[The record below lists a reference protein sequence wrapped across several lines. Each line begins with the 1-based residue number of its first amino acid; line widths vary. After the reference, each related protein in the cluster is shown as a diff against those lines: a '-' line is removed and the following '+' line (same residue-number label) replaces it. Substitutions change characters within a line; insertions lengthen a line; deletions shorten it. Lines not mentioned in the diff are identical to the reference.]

1 MASTNFVDNSSVIYA
16 SWLNNVNEAVYNGNF
31 QATTLSP
38 VNLVCNG
45 SVSGTGFNGLVN
57 SALGSPAAI
66 GNGTPNT
73 GAFTTLSTTG
83 LATLNS
89 INITNGVTSRNV
101 DAAGYSYRL
110 YPSASGTQS
119 IIQWVNL
126 AGSVQWTSLI
136 GANNLLQ
143 CSTEFAATSF
153 SGSGTGLTGT
163 ANSLNAGIGVNQSW
177 QDVTGSRAL
186 TTTYTNSTGK
196 PIILNINIS
205 AGAVSGTQI
214 WISINGGSAFIFAY
228 NTNSSGGVGAAGN
241 IVIPSGSTYYVYV
254 TTNTGSGYSL
264 YSWHELR

>member
-31 QATTLSP
+31 QATTISP

-101 DAAGYSYRL
+101 DGAGYSYRL

-126 AGSVQWTSLI
+126 AGSVQWTSLV
-136 GANNLLQ
+136 GANNLLT
-143 CSTEFAATSF
+143 CTTPFSATSF
-153 SGSGTGLTGT
+153 SGAGTGLTGD
-163 ANSLNAGIGVNQSW
+163 ANSLNAGIGVNQSYSNP
-177 QDVTGSRAL
+177 SRAYS
-186 TTTYTNSTGK
+186 TTYTNSTGK
-196 PIILNINIS
+196 PIFVSVLGGGNATMRAYVN
-205 AGAVSGTQI
+205 GAEIQRSVFTTT
-214 WISINGGSAFIFAY
+214 NTNTNVAFIVP
-228 NTNSSGGVGAAGN
+228 N
-241 IVIPSGSTYYVYV
+241 GSTYNV
-254 TTNTGSGYSL
+254 TLSTGGAPSL
-264 YSWHELR
+264 WTELS

>member
-73 GAFTTLSTTG
+73 GAFTTLSSTG

-89 INITNGVTSRNV
+89 INITNGAVSRNV
-101 DAAGYSYRL
+101 DAAGYCYRL
-110 YPSASGTQS
+110 TPSASGTQS

-126 AGSVQWTSLI
+126 AGSVQWTSLV

-153 SGSGTGLTGT
+153 TGAGTGLTGT
-163 ANSLNAGIGVNQSW
+163 SNSLNAGLGVNQTW
-177 QDVTGSRAL
+177 QNLTASRAL
-186 TTTYTNSTGK
+186 GTFYPSNTK
-196 PIILNINIS
+196 PIELAISLS
-205 AGAVSGTQI
+205 AGAVSTTAI
-214 WISINGGSAFIFAY
+214 ALYLNGNTTTYIPFGF
-228 NTNSSGGVGAAGN
+228 NTNSSGGVGCAGTI
-241 IVIPSGSTYYVYV
+241 IVPSGNTYMVQVYA
-254 TTNTGSGYSL
+254 GSGTLST
-264 YSWHELR
+264 WFELR